1 MSLAIGVDIG
11 GTKTAIGL
19 IDDSGNISAQTK
31 IPTDQGILPS
41 QMIDRMIHTIK
52 ALLKENSLEENEI
65 MGIGIG
71 APGPLDVKNGL
82 ISCPPNL
89 PQWIDIPVVQQF
101 KHQFSIPVWLAND
114 ASAAAVAEKWIG
126 AGTDSNDFAYVTI
139 STGIG
144 AGFILNG
151 KLYTGARGNA
161 GDIGHMAVDTRVE
174 GICGCGQK
182 GCFEYVASGTA
193 IARLGTEIMEKSVT
207 SIEAFSLYKD
217 GHPEITSM
225 VEEVF
230 ERIGM
235 GCVTLINAL
244 EPEFIVIGGGVSN
257 VGEALFKSVNDYVSK
272 YALSPLGRETRIIP
286 SKLENNTGLVGA
298 AALVWQNTEKI

>member
-1 MSLAIGVDIG
+1 MSLAVGVDIG
-11 GTKTAIGL
+11 GTKTAIGI
-19 IDDSGNISAQTK
+19 IDHAGKILSHTK
-31 IPTDQGILPS
+31 IPTDQGIVPAE
-41 QMIDRMIHTIK
+41 MIDRIIASIK
-52 ALLKENSLEENEI
+52 VLLTDNGLQESDI
-65 MGIGIG
+65 TGIGVG

-89 PQWIDIPVVQQF
+89 PQWVDIPVVHQFNQQF
-101 KHQFSIPVWLAND
+101 SVPVWLAND

-126 AGTDSNDFAYVTI
+126 AGTSANDFAYMTI

-151 KLYTGARGNA
+151 ELYTGARGNA

-174 GICGCGQK
+174 GTCDCGQK

-193 IARLGTEIMEKSVT
+193 IARLGTELMGKPLS
-207 SIEAFSLYKD
+207 SIDVFALYNEGD
-217 GHPEITSM
+217 PDITSM
-225 VEEVF
+225 VQEVF

-235 GCVTLINAL
+235 GCVTLINTL

-257 VGEALFKSVNDYVSK
+257 VGEALFEAVNDYVSK
-272 YALSPLGRETRIIP
+272 YALSPLGRETRVVP
-286 SKLENNTGLVGA
+286 SKLENNTGLIGA
-298 AALVWQNTEKI
+298 AALVWQNTGKL